1 MFSRARR
8 RLTWLY
14 VGIFGVVLAIFSLAF
29 WAVLA
34 IVLQPDFDLASELP
48 DEKIADIAYR
58 TALERSG
65 VALLASDIVAILV
78 VSAAA
83 WFLARRTLR
92 PIQDATERQARFV
105 ADASH
110 ELRSPL
116 AAIRSTAEA
125 ALINDRPQQE
135 LRAAL
140 DTVVSSTERLS
151 RVANDLLLLA
161 RSEQGQIPAD
171 REPIDL
177 SVVVAEAL
185 QTFTVG
191 VSISLAEDLPVHADP
206 TEIARLVTNL
216 VDNGLR
222 HGGGAVSVRTS
233 AVGGDALV
241 EVSDRGP
248 GMSEEDLG
256 HIFQPFYR
264 ARADAAAPDG
274 SGLGLAIALSLARR
288 NGGRLTVVSRPGA
301 GSTFRLVLPIRR

>member
-191 VSISLAEDLPVHADP
+191 VSISLAEDLQVHADP

-233 AVGGDALV
+233 TVGGDALV